1 MTVGVDWSR
10 IRSSFALVL
19 RFMKRLAPYWD
30 KQVVLYICT
39 FFSMILGIISPYLTR
54 AVIDF
59 AFIGRDLHLFN
70 RILLVG
76 VALYLFSIPIE
87 LIRKNVVFYLRT
99 RVSLALRSELYGRL
113 HALSIGFAQSRPV
126 GERMYRLG
134 PDIDGVVGFILD
146 TAPGLLVF
154 AVRFSIIL
162 GICIWLNWQLTL
174 LIALAAP
181 AFYFH
186 TWFFT
191 RRQYAIGKAVTEE
204 SQNIS
209 ARLQEALASV
219 KLIKVF
225 ARERAEHLRYMNDM
239 VGLVRLNVKNLR
251 LGLLK
256 GESVR
261 FMHVLVTGY
270 LSYVIGLR
278 VIDGS
283 LTLGQMTALSMYLFQ
298 LLSLLRGVGDVYN
311 DTAMRFISMERVV
324 QTLDAE
330 TEVKEPL
337 RPVRF
342 AGRRSNVS
350 VESVRFGYALGN
362 PILVDVKFNAEPG
375 QMIAVVGPSGA
386 GKTTLAQLLI
396 RLHDPWGGRILLGG
410 CDIRKLGVRE
420 LRRAVGLV
428 PHDASL
434 LRRSVRD
441 NIAFGNPRGATREE
455 VAWAVR
461 MAEACEFIEAFPRG
475 IETVLGENGFLL
487 SQGQKQRISIARALL
502 MRPKVLILDEAMAY
516 LESECEQKI
525 IENIR
530 RHCEG
535 CILFVISH
543 RLSSLRFADN
553 ILVFDNGRLVEE
565 GSHWELV
572 GKGGLYGRLYGEQ
585 HPVGSAISTPAR
597 AHGGNASH

>member
-1 MTVGVDWSR
+1 MTLGVDWSR
-10 IRSSFALVL
+10 ARSSFALIF

-39 FFSMILGIISPYLTR
+39 FFSMLFGIISPYLTR

-59 AFIGRDLHLFN
+59 AFIGRDLLLFN
-70 RILLVG
+70 MILLVG
-76 VALYLFSIPIE
+76 VSLYLFSIPIE

-99 RVSLALRSELYGRL
+99 RVSLSLRSELYGRL
-113 HALSIGFAQSRPV
+113 HALSIGFAESRPV

-146 TAPGLLVF
+146 TAPGLVVF
-154 AVRFSIIL
+154 AVRLVVLL
-162 GICIWLNWQLTL
+162 GICIWLNWQLTI
-174 LIALAAP
+174 LIVLAAP

-209 ARLQEALASV
+209 ARLQEALAST
-219 KLIKVF
+219 KLIKIF
-225 ARERAEHLRYMNDM
+225 ARERAEHSRYMNDM
-239 VGLVRLNVKNLR
+239 VGLVRLNVKSLR

-256 GESVR
+256 GESAR
-261 FMHVLVTGY
+261 FMNVLLTGF
-270 LSYVIGLR
+270 LSYVIGLK

-298 LLSLLRGVGDVYN
+298 FLSMLRGVGDVYN
-311 DTAMRFISMERVV
+311 DTVMRFISMERVV

-330 TEVKEPL
+330 TEVKEPAQ
-337 RPVRF
+337 PVRL
-342 AGRRSNVS
+342 AGRPGNIA
-350 VESVRFGYALGN
+350 VEGVRFGYAPGKPVLA
-362 PILVDVKFNAEPG
+362 DVAFNAERG

-396 RLHDPWGGRILLGG
+396 RLRDPWGGRILLDG
-410 CDIRKLGVRE
+410 CDIRRLGTRE
-420 LRRAVGLV
+420 LRRAVVLA
-428 PHDASL
+428 PHDPAL

-455 VAWAVR
+455 VMRAAR
-461 MAEACEFIEAFPRG
+461 MAEAEDLIEALPRG
-475 IETVLGENGFLL
+475 IDTVLGENGLML
-487 SQGQKQRISIARALL
+487 SHGQKQRVSIARALM
-502 MRPKVLILDEAMAY
+502 MRPSVLILDEAMAY
-516 LESECEQKI
+516 LESEREQKI
-525 IENIR
+525 IDNIR
-530 RHCEG
+530 RHGDG

-543 RLSSLRFADN
+543 RFSSLRFADN
-553 ILVFDNGRLVEE
+553 ILVFDKGRLVEE
-565 GSHWELV
+565 GPHWELA
-572 GKGGLYGRLYGEQ
+572 GAGGVYGRLYGEQ
-585 HPVGSAISTPAR
+585 HPPESGMIAPAMAPGAKVR
-597 AHGGNASH
+597 H